1 LKKELSRGT
10 LITLVIL
17 AIGLVTALALALTD
31 LVRNVL
37 AVPITQTFY
46 FMGLLLKSTPQAVFW
61 GMVLLFLLV
70 VAGKSLQEVR
80 QPETPQFS
88 TLARSSKRVQLSF
101 WASQVNLALRGD
113 QYSYT
118 RLIELLAGLA
128 LELDERPGRIST
140 VEIRQLLE
148 SGELQLPL
156 EIENYLKARLE
167 TGYVPRPSFRKRVAE
182 RLAWFWHTISGK
194 NSRPPGASGGRL
206 TQAELEKIIQY
217 LEDRL
222 EV

>member
-1 LKKELSRGT
+1 MKKELSTGT
-10 LITLVIL
+10 IITLVIL
-17 AIGLVTALALALTD
+17 AIVLVTALALALTD

-46 FMGLLLKSTPQAVFW
+46 FLGLLVKSTPQAVFW
-61 GMVLLFLLV
+61 GMVLLFLLI
-70 VAGKSLQEVR
+70 VAGKSLQEVHR
-80 QPETPQFS
+80 PETPQF
-88 TLARSSKRVQLSF
+88 TTHTRSSKRVQLGF

-113 QYSYT
+113 QYSHT
-118 RLIELLAGLA
+118 RLIELLAGMA
-128 LELDERPGRIST
+128 LELDERPGRISA

-148 SGELQLPL
+148 SGELELPL

-167 TGYVPRPSFRKRVAE
+167 TGYVPRPRFWKRVAE
-182 RLAWFWHTISGK
+182 RLAWFWYSFSGK
-194 NSRPPGASGGRL
+194 NNRAPGASGGRL